1 VVLRDTL
8 EMEARPQAVFD
19 IFDGMDQAR
28 CLSWHRDPKRFV
40 WTRRQGSQAS
50 NRFYF
55 EDAIAGTLPKKHVV
69 LTSTDGGRHIESAP
83 TFWLMRLLLSRRVF
97 GLEVAAGCR
106 HRQRPK
112 PARADRRAQVF
123 DRCGETVEPWP
134 LRRTDVADEPIPQP
148 IRGQQQSDLR
158 ENPIVVA
165 SAGPSGPLE
174 GLD

>member
-1 VVLRDTL
+1 MVLRDTL
-8 EMEARPQAVFD
+8 EMEARPEAVFD
-19 IFDGMDQAR
+19 FLDGMDQAR
-28 CLSWHRDPKRFV
+28 CLSWHRDHKRFV

-97 GLEVAAGCR
+97 GLEAAAGCR